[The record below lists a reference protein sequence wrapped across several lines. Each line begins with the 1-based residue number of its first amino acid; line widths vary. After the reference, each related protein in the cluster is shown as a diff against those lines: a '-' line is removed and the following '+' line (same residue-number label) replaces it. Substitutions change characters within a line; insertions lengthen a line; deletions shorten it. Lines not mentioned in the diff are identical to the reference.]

1 MEGRIRILF
10 LKIAV
15 GLLTVLGMSLA
26 SNAIAADGTQEEG
39 SYDIGIVF
47 DGENNLNTKSSPEVK
62 SNSDASKDVQVEI
75 KAIKAVPLEENS
87 TQVIQPVIS
96 RRIIEVD
103 KIDTE
108 DFEVGA
114 YIGIL
119 STEDFGANTVIGVR
133 LAYHITEN
141 IFAEAAYGMSDTS
154 ETSYERLSGGAKLLT
169 PEDRRLTYYNISL
182 GYNLLPGEAY
192 LSDGMAFNTS
202 LYIIGGAGITQF
214 AGDNRFTVNFGAGY
228 RFLTSDWLAIHADVR
243 DHIFEI
249 DLLGVKKT
257 TNNLEMHMGFT
268 VFF

>member
-15 GLLTVLGMSLA
+15 GLLSVLGMSLA
-26 SNAIAADGTQEEG
+26 SIAIAADGTTAEDN
-39 SYDIGIVF
+39 YDIGIVF
-47 DGENNLNTKSSPEVK
+47 DGENNPGTKNSPE
-62 SNSDASKDVQVEI
+62 SEGNSDSPKDVLVET
-75 KAIKAVPLEENS
+75 KAIKAVPLEEKS

-114 YIGIL
+114 YVGIL

-141 IFAEAAYGMSDTS
+141 IFAEAAYAISDTS

-169 PEDRRLTYYNISL
+169 PEDRKLTYYNVSL

-228 RFLTSDWLAIHADVR
+228 RFLASDWLAIHADVR